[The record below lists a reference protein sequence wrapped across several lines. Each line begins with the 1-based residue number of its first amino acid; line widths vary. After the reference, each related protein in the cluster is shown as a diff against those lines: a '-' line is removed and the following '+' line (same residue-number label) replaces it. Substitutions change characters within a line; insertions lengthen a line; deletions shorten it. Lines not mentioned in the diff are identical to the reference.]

1 MTIQTSIDMNGK
13 RYIDLE
19 IMLNK
24 IKGGIYDY
32 RIQRKILS
40 KIAKHASLSDDLNI
54 DRITFSHSDELLSP
68 WDILIQHRG
77 KTLDVAWRP
86 DIHLCMDGAI
96 FRSIKSRC
104 TPYLYYAAKSGEAAH
119 HLICDISD
127 GNHPSMADVR
137 YSSPFANSGLLPDVY
152 FFENSGYLKQ
162 RALYETQA
170 VNWTE
175 RSDEIIWRGNV
186 TGMGLR
192 ICDDELVSNGA
203 VNQRIRMAVACKKTD
218 IDFRFV
224 GADDEVHVLDN
235 MGLMSGRV
243 EAASWLGRK
252 FAIDIDG
259 ASNAWDNLYH
269 RLLFGC
275 CVLKVESQ
283 AGFRQ
288 WYYDKLK
295 PGEHYVPIKADLSDL
310 HEQLDW
316 VRSNAKE
323 AENIARA
330 GCELAHS
337 MTFETETQYAV
348 EEITRICNA
357 KNSSAN

>member
-1 MTIQTSIDMNGK
+1 MISYIK
-13 RYIDLE
+13 R
-19 IMLNK
+19 K
-24 IKGGIYDY
+24 FYDY
-32 RIQRKILS
+32 RIRHKILS
-40 KIAKHASLSDDLNI
+40 KLNKHASASRDFNI
-54 DRITFSHSDELLSP
+54 DKISFSHTKDLLSP
-68 WDILIQHRG
+68 WDILIEHRANSIN
-77 KTLDVAWRP
+77 LAWRP
-86 DIHLCMDGAI
+86 DIDLCIDDAI
-96 FRSIKSRC
+96 YRSIKSRSAA
-104 TPYLYYAAKSGEAAH
+104 YLYYAAMSGENAH

-170 VNWTE
+170 VSWEE
-175 RSDEIIWRGNV
+175 RSDDIIWRGNV

-192 ICDDELVSNGA
+192 ICDDNLISNGA
-203 VNQRIRMAVACKKTD
+203 VNQRIRMAMACKNTD

-224 GADDEVHVLDN
+224 GADDEVNVLKD
-235 MGLMSGRV
+235 MGLMGERI
-243 EAASWLGRK
+243 EAVRWLGKK

-283 AGFRQ
+283 AGFKQ
-288 WYYDKLK
+288 WYYNKLK
-295 PGEHYVPIKADLSDL
+295 PWVHYVPIKADLSDL
-310 HEQLDW
+310 NEQINW
-316 VRSNAKE
+316 VRSHPKE
-323 AENIARA
+323 VEHIAAA

-348 EEITRICNA
+348 KEITRICRA
-357 KNSSAN
+357 KKSAS